1 MAKTY
6 EPISTQTLGSAAAS
20 VTFSSIP
27 QTYTDLVLVCN
38 IAQAAGNNSLR
49 YRFNGDTGSNY
60 SDTKLSGDGASAS
73 SGRDTSQ
80 TSGTIYVTGSTTI
93 ETNYIVQFM
102 NYSNATTY
110 KTVLGR
116 SNRASSEVGVDVGL
130 WRSTSA
136 ITQIDLAMGGSF
148 PTNNFATGSTFAL
161 YGIKAA

>member
-6 EPISTQTLGSAAAS
+6 EPISTQTLGSATAT

-27 QTYTDLVLVCN
+27 ATYTDLVLVCN

-49 YRFNGDTGSNY
+49 FRINSDTGSNY
-60 SDTKLSGDGASAS
+60 SATYLYGNGTSAL
-73 SGRDTSQ
+73 SGRDASQ
-80 TSGTIYVTGSTTI
+80 TSGTIYVSGSTTI

-110 KTVLGR
+110 KTLLGR
-116 SNRASSEVGVDVGL
+116 SNRASSEVAADVGL
-130 WRSTSA
+130 WRNTSA
-136 ITQIDLAMGGSF
+136 INSISLAMGGSF